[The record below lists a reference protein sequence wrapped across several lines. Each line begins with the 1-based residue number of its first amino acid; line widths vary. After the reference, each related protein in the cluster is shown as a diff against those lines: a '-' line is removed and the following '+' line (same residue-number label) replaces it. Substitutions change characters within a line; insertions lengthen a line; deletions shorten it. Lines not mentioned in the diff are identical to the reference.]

1 MSEAVMAKFII
12 GKFDRLIDLVSILT
26 IVCGGMLIHTL
37 TALTIKGYYGDV
49 WGYVSFLLPVFSEIF
64 LAIIQV
70 TDNMYNYPML
80 LGIFISVISISA
92 LCLITKN
99 SLKARLHNHARG

>member
-1 MSEAVMAKFII
+1 MAKFII
-12 GKFDRLIDLVSILT
+12 GKFDRIIDLVTILT

-37 TALTIKGYYGDV
+37 TALTIKGYYGDI

-64 LAIIQV
+64 LAIIQI
-70 TDNMYNYPML
+70 TDNMYNYTLL
-80 LGIFISVISISA
+80 LGIFVSVISISA

-99 SLKARLHNHARG
+99 SIKAKLRATARG

>member
-1 MSEAVMAKFII
+1 MAKFII
-12 GKFDRLIDLVSILT
+12 TKFDRLIDVVSILA
-26 IVCGGMLIHTL
+26 IVCGGMLLHTL

-49 WGYVSFLLPVFSEIF
+49 WGYVSFVLPVFSEIF

-80 LGIFISVISISA
+80 LGVFISIISIST
-92 LCLITKN
+92 LCLVTKN
-99 SLKARLHNHARG
+99 TLKAKLHAPARG

>member
-1 MSEAVMAKFII
+1 MAKFLIR
-12 GKFDRLIDLVSILT
+12 KFDRLIDLVSILI

-49 WGYVSFLLPVFSEIF
+49 WGYVAFLLPVFSEIF

-70 TDNMYNYPML
+70 TDNMYNYPIF
-80 LGIFISVISISA
+80 LGIFISVILIST
-92 LCLITKN
+92 LCLVTKN
-99 SLKARLHNHARG
+99 SLKAKLHGPARS